1 MSVVASQI
9 TESRLFVQPFVQA
22 QIKGNIKAPCNWI
35 VVMRIHRSPVDS
47 PIKRTVTRRKYLLLM
62 TSSWS
67 SLDQLGF
74 YQFDQILI
82 LYYDTRHPMNNWL
95 QQAKNKVV
103 RKDLIWNISIGKLRF
118 FSNERHYTKTFHST
132 LTLLIFFA
140 KRNLHPHWR
149 ILLSSMAR
157 SSRSCFLVDMLVS
170 LVNAWPTRV
179 WSLVSGL
186 SGYIPRST
194 VNHLPHENH
203 RQDGASCRKVICST
217 YALPNIYI
225 YVYIWAILIITG
237 WPTFKVCCFVISLLF
252 N

>member
-1 MSVVASQI
+1 MGPTWGRQGRSVKTRFRAQLQDCHNKIWTADVEAAEENNYYSDAIMSVVASQI

-47 PIKRTVTRRKYLLLM
+47 PINRTVTRRKCLLLM

-67 SLDQLGF
+67 SFDQLGF

-95 QQAKNKVV
+95 QHAKNKVV
-103 RKDLIWNISIGKLRF
+103 RKDLIWNIFIGKLRF
-118 FSNERHYTKTFHST
+118 FSNERHYTKTFHSA
-132 LTLLIFFA
+132 LTLLICFA

-157 SSRSCFLVDMLVS
+157 SSRSCFLVNMLVS
-170 LVNAWPTRV
+170 LVNACQ
-179 WSLVSGL
+179 
-186 SGYIPRST
+186 I
-194 VNHLPHENH
+194 N
-203 RQDGASCRKVICST
+203 C
-217 YALPNIYI
+217 
-225 YVYIWAILIITG
+225 
-237 WPTFKVCCFVISLLF
+237 
-252 N
+252 